1 MGRAGEARTGDH
13 GAARATRSR
22 GGAPARPGR
31 PGPARPPRRG
41 PGGRPVRLRRLPAT
55 PRTRPAGDRG
65 QVTVEFAGML
75 PLILLVLVLLWQ
87 FVLVGYTFS
96 LAAHAAD
103 RGARAAVALRDGG
116 PGACR
121 TAATGELPASWR
133 SAATTTCAADAGLWH
148 ATVRLK
154 VPVLFPGAAA
164 FPWTVSGTAGAVDEE
179 GR

>member
-1 MGRAGEARTGDH
+1 MRRTGCGQA
-13 GAARATRSR
+13 GAARSARPR
-22 GGAPARPGR
+22 PARGAPRPR
-31 PGPARPPRRG
+31 Y
-41 PGGRPVRLRRLPAT
+41 
-55 PRTRPAGDRG
+55 AGDRG

-87 FVLVGYTFS
+87 FVLLGYTFS

-103 RGARAAVALRDGG
+103 RGARAAVALRGGG

-133 SAATTTCAADAGLWH
+133 TAATTTCAADSGLWH

>member
-1 MGRAGEARTGDH
+1 MH
-13 GAARATRSR
+13 AA
-22 GGAPARPGR
+22 PRPR
-31 PGPARPPRRG
+31 Y
-41 PGGRPVRLRRLPAT
+41 
-55 PRTRPAGDRG
+55 AGDRG
-65 QVTVEFAGML
+65 QVTVEFVGML

-103 RGARAAVALRDGG
+103 RGARAAVALQGGG

-133 SAATTTCAADAGLWH
+133 TAATTACAADSGLWH

>member
-1 MGRAGEARTGDH
+1 MAAEA
-13 GAARATRSR
+13 AS
-22 GGAPARPGR
+22 
-31 PGPARPPRRG
+31 PRR
-41 PGGRPVRLRRLPAT
+41 RDRARRAP
-55 PRTRPAGDRG
+55 DRG

-103 RGARAAVALRDGG
+103 RGARAAVALRGGG

-121 TAATGELPASWR
+121 TAATDELPAAWR
-133 SAATTTCAADAGLWH
+133 SAATASCATDSGLWR
-148 ATVRLK
+148 ATVQLK
-154 VPVLFPGAAA
+154 VPVLFPGSAA